1 MLSSDSDVRPRW
13 DYAWEQVL
21 EEVNLEPQAE
31 LPQEVSAAL
40 AWVAER
46 DQVEVNRARER
57 MINQIESA
65 DRTMRSNGNLLL

>member
-1 MLSSDSDVRPRW
+1 MLSSDSDVRARW
-13 DYAWEQVL
+13 EYAWEQVL

-57 MINQIESA
+57 MINQSELA
-65 DRTMRSNGNLLL
+65 DRTMRSNGNLLF